1 MQAPPE
7 AENGS
12 NVGTELVI
20 SEQLE
25 QTVVAV
31 AAATTLPTIGAETV
45 ECSPTNGGST
55 VEEKVSASKRVLPD
69 LNLPLE
75 ETPYPDIQCGVS

>member
-1 MQAPPE
+1 MEAPPE

-31 AAATTLPTIGAETV
+31 AAAAATLPTIGAETV

-75 ETPYPDIQCGVS
+75 ETPNPDIQ

>member
-1 MQAPPE
+1 MEAPPE

-31 AAATTLPTIGAETV
+31 AAAAAATTLPTIGAETV

-75 ETPYPDIQCGVS
+75 ETPNPDIQ

>member
-1 MQAPPE
+1 MEAPPE

-31 AAATTLPTIGAETV
+31 AAAATTTLPTIGAETV

-75 ETPYPDIQCGVS
+75 ETPNPDIQ

>member
-25 QTVVAV
+25 QTVVAA
-31 AAATTLPTIGAETV
+31 AAATLQTIGAETV

-75 ETPYPDIQCGVS
+75 ETPNPDIQ